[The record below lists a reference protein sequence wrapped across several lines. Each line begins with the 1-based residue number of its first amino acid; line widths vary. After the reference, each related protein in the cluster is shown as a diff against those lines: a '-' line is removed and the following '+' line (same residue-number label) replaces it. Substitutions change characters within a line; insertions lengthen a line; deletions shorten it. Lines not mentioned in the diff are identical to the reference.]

1 MSQTTQTSSEIVTK
15 SKYEMPKHN
24 PSVAKEHF
32 VPVRSQSSS
41 VECKHCKKVLKTG
54 GGTSNML
61 AHLRRAHPTLIF
73 TDSSQHSQHQQEQ
86 TADDN
91 NTKAVET
98 GASEAENS
106 TPQGATKKPK
116 LLDFLESKKHGTSNS
131 SPTAEAIVL
140 MRHYCENPM
149 LDIDANIFSYWK
161 EIQLPHMHP
170 LGTVAK
176 KYLCVPATSVPSER
190 VFSAAG
196 YTISQRRNR
205 LKNDAVDMLIFLKF
219 NR

>member
-1 MSQTTQTSSEIVTK
+1 
-15 SKYEMPKHN
+15 
-24 PSVAKEHF
+24 
-32 VPVRSQSSS
+32 
-41 VECKHCKKVLKTG
+41 
-54 GGTSNML
+54 
-61 AHLRRAHPTLIF
+61 
-73 TDSSQHSQHQQEQ
+73 
-86 TADDN
+86 
-91 NTKAVET
+91 
-98 GASEAENS
+98 
-106 TPQGATKKPK
+106 
-116 LLDFLESKKHGTSNS
+116 
-131 SPTAEAIVL
+131 

-219 NR
+219 NRWLGEG